1 MVSRRTADA
10 IASVLGGGHAPFS
23 AWNVTA
29 REVIDGCIAHEVA
42 GLMVEGLVGRRDW
55 PREILDELTRRISS
69 DAAIELLRRRELATV
84 LDAVGSCGIEPIL
97 IKGAAL
103 AYTVYNA
110 PYCRPR
116 MDTDLLIRH
125 THIGAVRDAMSRL
138 GYTASVLCEGEA
150 IFCQFEMCRFD
161 EFGVEHVCDFHWK
174 ISTQPVFADVLTYD
188 ELRQRKVGVPA
199 LGPHAVASGP
209 IDALLLAC
217 VHPVMHHRN
226 AERMLWMYDIHLL
239 ASSLAEADLLTFA
252 ALASEKKVARICA
265 HALRSAQRLFH
276 TRLPES
282 VMRGLGTAGDEAS
295 AEYLA
300 AGRRWHDELLSS
312 LRSLPGV
319 TDRLRLLRE
328 VLFPSPSYMFG
339 AYRLTHHRL
348 GLVLLPALYLHRHLH
363 GAWKICS
370 GRK

>member
-1 MVSRRTADA
+1 MSRRTGDA
-10 IASVLGGGHAPFS
+10 IASVLGGGRVAFR

-29 REVIDGCIAHEVA
+29 REVIDACIAHEVT
-42 GLMVEGLVGRRDW
+42 GLMVERLAGRRDW
-55 PREILDELTRRISS
+55 PGEIRDELTRRIAGE
-69 DAAIELLRRRELATV
+69 AAIELVRRRELARV
-84 LDAVGSCGIEPIL
+84 LDAVGACGIQPIL

-116 MDTDLLIRH
+116 MDTDLLIRY
-125 THIGAVRDAMSRL
+125 TDISAVREAMSRL

-150 IFCQFEMCRFD
+150 IFCQFEMCRLD

-174 ISTQPVFADVLTYD
+174 ISTQPVFANVLTYD
-188 ELRQRKVGVPA
+188 ELRQRAIDVPA

-209 IDALLLAC
+209 MDALLLAC
-217 VHPVMHHRN
+217 VHPAMHHRN
-226 AERMLWMYDIHLL
+226 VERMLWMHDLHLL
-239 ASSLAEADLLTFA
+239 ASSLPEADLLTFT
-252 ALASEKKVARICA
+252 ALASEKKIARICA

-276 TRLPES
+276 TRVPES
-282 VMRGLGTAGDEAS
+282 VVRGLDRAGAEPS

-300 AGRRWHDELLSS
+300 AGRRWHDELRSS
-312 LRSLPGV
+312 LRSLPSV

-339 AYRLTHHRL
+339 AYRLTSHRL
-348 GLVLLPALYLHRHLH
+348 GVVLLPALYLHRHLH